1 VAGEFS
7 YGPKQVRVEAEHKNM
22 LTVLVEHER
31 AIREREIEERE
42 RERDQAGSLADQF
55 RTLQRR
61 FWFSE
66 LAVR

>member
-1 VAGEFS
+1 VASEFG
-7 YGPKQVRVEAEHKNM
+7 YGPKQVRVEAEHENM
-22 LTVLVEHER
+22 LTVLVEHEQ
-31 AIREREIEERE
+31 AIREWDIEK

-61 FWFSE
+61 FWLSE